1 MAEVFIL
8 LILIIVNGL
17 FVMSEIALVSAR
29 KGRLDGQQRRYK
41 SKSSIGTGRKSG

>member
-1 MAEVFIL
+1 MFDVVTI

-29 KGRLDGQQRRYK
+29 RSRL
-41 SKSSIGTGRKSG
+41 